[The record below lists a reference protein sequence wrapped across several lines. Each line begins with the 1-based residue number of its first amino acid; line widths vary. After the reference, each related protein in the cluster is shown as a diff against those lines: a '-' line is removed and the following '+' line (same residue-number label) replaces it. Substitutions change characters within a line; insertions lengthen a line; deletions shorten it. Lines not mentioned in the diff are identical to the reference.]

1 MTTASSLPARP
12 ESTAYMIAVTS
23 RIFALDLGGLR
34 RSLVREFGG
43 GKLHPECGCPIH
55 FGLKP
60 A

>member
-34 RSLVREFGG
+34 RSLVSVNVASGHLRR
-43 GKLHPECGCPIH
+43 LAPVP
-55 FGLKP
+55 
-60 A
+60 

>member
-34 RSLVREFGG
+34 RSLVRDRVEFNGRVEHG
-43 GKLHPECGCPIH
+43 SMRLRC
-55 FGLKP
+55 
-60 A
+60 

>member
-34 RSLVREFGG
+34 RSLVSADFS
-43 GKLHPECGCPIH
+43 HY
-55 FGLKP
+55 
-60 A
+60 

>member
-34 RSLVREFGG
+34 RSLVRIC
-43 GKLHPECGCPIH
+43 GKNYTLGRCSER
-55 FGLKP
+55 
-60 A
+60 

>member
-34 RSLVREFGG
+34 RSLVSSYLLGLLPYQPATQREGQ
-43 GKLHPECGCPIH
+43 
-55 FGLKP
+55 
-60 A
+60 